1 MEGSAKKENNTA
13 AYESKLRQLE
23 ERVADLRL
31 SRRVLMSL
39 LEQARADQA
48 ALERENQRLRKQT
61 ASYCRRLWQQ
71 NTRIAMLE
79 QEEKQRKI
87 KNPFPI

>member
-23 ERVADLRL
+23 ERIADLRL

-61 ASYCRRLWQQ
+61 ASYSRRLWQQ

>member
-61 ASYCRRLWQQ
+61 ASYSRRLWQQ